1 MERVSEAQEI
11 YLRSVKN
18 QPIFFLARVEDVKTI
33 PEVGTI
39 VKGTV
44 TLGFLS
50 VNELVE
56 VIAKDGSRFILKV
69 MEVTRDNEILD
80 LAKQG
85 DQIEI
90 LFDIYHAD
98 VICVGDVVLK
108 SNELLSD
115 VLASLNS

>member
-1 MERVSEAQEI
+1 MDRVSEAQEN
-11 YLRSVKN
+11 YVRSVQN
-18 QPIFFLARVEDVKTI
+18 RPIFFLSRVEDVDTI
-33 PEVGTI
+33 SEVGTI

-56 VIAKDGSRFILKV
+56 VIAEDGSRFILKV
-69 MEVTRDNEILD
+69 MEITKDNEILD

-98 VICVGDVVLK
+98 VICAGDVILK
-108 SNELLSD
+108 SDELLSD
-115 VLASLNS
+115 LIASLNS